1 MVRHPNRAER
11 IHLLTVDPVLAADVA
26 DRLAF
31 DPRTRD
37 WPLVRPA
44 ARSIKKGVAELQ
56 ALARQTTRSR
66 LLIFD
71 VRSLTLP
78 RLHEPYNKVVGYNR
92 EDFNEL
98 CFVML
103 IGDGPLN
110 LFQGGKSPEVF
121 LPHLAS
127 HRIDYSPTV
136 YFYDPFLHY
145 TPDEKRLAGIGQGG
159 ELPTVVPQRLQRA
172 FKGAGEATVDQVRKY
187 FRAAG
192 LAGAARRQALR
203 RRQDKLARFCRKRI
217 AEEFPRHAEQL
228 TAWLRREG
236 YALSDETLPLHLY
249 PLHFEDW
256 AAELMARAGRPTP

>member
-37 WPLVRPA
+37 WPLVRPE
-44 ARSIKKGVAELQ
+44 ARSIKEGVAELQ
-56 ALARQTTRSR
+56 ALARETTRSR

-71 VRSLTLP
+71 VRSHTLH

-110 LFQGGKSPEVF
+110 LFHASKSLQVF
-121 LPHLAS
+121 LPHLVS
-127 HRIDYSPTV
+127 HRIDYSPAV

-145 TPDEKRLAGIGQGG
+145 TPDERRLAGIARGG
-159 ELPTVVPQRLQRA
+159 ELPTAVPQRLQRA
-172 FKGAGEATVDQVRKY
+172 FKGAGGATVDQVRKY

-192 LAGAARRQALR
+192 LAGDARRRTLR
-203 RRQDKLARFCRKRI
+203 RRQEKLARFYRKRI
-217 AEEFPRHAEQL
+217 AEEFPHHAEQL
-228 TAWLRREG
+228 GAWLGREG
-236 YALSDETLPLHLY
+236 YALSDETLRLHLY

-256 AAELMARAGRPTP
+256 AAELMARAGRP